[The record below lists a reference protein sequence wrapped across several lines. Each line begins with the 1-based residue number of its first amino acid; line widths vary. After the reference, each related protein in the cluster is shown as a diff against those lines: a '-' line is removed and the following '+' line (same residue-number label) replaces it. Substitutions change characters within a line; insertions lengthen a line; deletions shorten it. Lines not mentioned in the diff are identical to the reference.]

1 MKAVRLLEY
10 GGQLLFTDLPAPTI
24 ARDEV
29 LVKIKSTAVNHLD
42 LVEASES
49 LKQILPINLQWIPG
63 HEFSGVVEQIGSD
76 VTGFAPGDAVF
87 GTTTGMGAYA
97 EYLAVKAAAIA
108 RKPSNLSFE
117 EAASVPVAAQTA
129 WEGIFTHGHLEKGQ
143 TILIHGGAGAVG
155 AYAVQLASHAGATV
169 IATASGD
176 DEAYVKSI
184 GARRVIDYR
193 EAQFEKVLRD
203 KVDVVLH
210 LTSGDTLQ
218 RSFLVLKPGGHLV
231 SATQPVSQ
239 EEAAMHRVSGVMMR
253 LAPSGDRLGRIARLL
268 EEGTIRPD
276 VATVYALQ
284 DVAQAWKDIVGKLP
298 GVHGMSPSGP
308 GAARRRPHGKIVLRV
323 ASREHEIRIR
333 AYELFSLA
341 GHNLEVNSKIGSRP
355 NVSSRV
361 SSRAEQIASEPGA
374 DS

>member
-10 GGQLLFTDLPAPTI
+10 GGQLVFNDVPTPTI
-24 ARDEV
+24 ARDEI

-42 LVEASES
+42 LVEASGTAR
-49 LKQILPINLQWIPG
+49 QIFPLDLPWIPG

-76 VTGFAPGDAVF
+76 VAAFAPGDAVF

-97 EYLAVKAAAIA
+97 EYLSVKAAAIA

-129 WEGIFTHGHLEKGQ
+129 WEGLFTHSHLEKGQ

-155 AYAVQLASHAGATV
+155 SYAVQLASHAGATV

-184 GARRVIDYR
+184 GASRVIDYR
-193 EAQFEKVLRD
+193 EAQFEKILRE
-203 KVDVVLH
+203 KVDVVFSLIR
-210 LTSGDTLQ
+210 GDTQ
-218 RSFLVLKPGGHLV
+218 TRSFLVLKEGGYLV
-231 SATQPVSQ
+231 SATEPVSQ
-239 EEAAMHRVSGVMMR
+239 EEAALHRVSGVMMR
-253 LAPSGDRLGRIARLL
+253 LAPSGEVLGIIGRLL

-284 DVAQAWKDIVGKLP
+284 DVAEAWKDIARNLP
-298 GVHGMSPSGP
+298 GVHGMSPDGP
-308 GAARRRPHGKIVLRV
+308 GVARHKSHGKIVLRV
-323 ASREHEIRIR
+323 ASFDDQIRGR
-333 AYELFSLA
+333 AYELYLDRGA
-341 GHNLEVNSKIGSRP
+341 QPGRELDDWLQAERELTAERP
-355 NVSSRV
+355 R
-361 SSRAEQIASEPGA
+361 RPGESEPSVA
-374 DS
+374 S